1 MIANPVPCGFATCRR
16 CGARCKRTGLPCKQ
30 PAMPNGRCKLHGGK
44 SPGAPTGER
53 HGQYKHGRR
62 TKAAMAERK
71 AVTATLKELKRLI
84 KTAGGK

>member
-1 MIANPVPCGFATCRR
+1 MSGNLVPSGFANCPR

-30 PAMPNGRCKLHGGK
+30 PGMPNGRCKLHGGK

-71 AVTATLKELKRLI
+71 AVTAALEDLHRLT
-84 KTAGGK
+84 KAAGGK